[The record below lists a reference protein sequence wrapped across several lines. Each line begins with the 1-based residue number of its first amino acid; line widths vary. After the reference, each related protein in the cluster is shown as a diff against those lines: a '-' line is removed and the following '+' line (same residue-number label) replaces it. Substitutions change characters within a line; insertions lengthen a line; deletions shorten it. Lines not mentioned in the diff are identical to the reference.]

1 MSTSGKRGRGR
12 PTKGDRHKRTIRFPR
27 VVDDA
32 LQAAAE
38 DAGYKT
44 VQDYV
49 VAVMEGVVEPYMAP
63 KDSPKRELMTA

>member
-12 PTKGDRHKRTIRFPR
+12 PAKGDRHKRTIRFPR

-38 DAGYKT
+38 DAGYET

-49 VAVMEGVVEPYMAP
+49 VAVMTGVVEPYMAP
-63 KDSPKRELMTA
+63 KDSPKRQLMTA